1 MRSFVRTL
9 PCERPQV
16 AENGDQAGLCLSSP
30 VFAQPPEQKED
41 WSASAAATTHTLVL
55 SRTSRASH
63 RLLERDHCIHHT
75 MQSVRNTAS
84 CMFQAVEASDKCNS
98 SFCTEASALR
108 GKCRNQK
115 YTMASFR
122 FLMFAG
128 RDNVMALIMFLA
140 YFIVIRE
147 LRSRSVML

>member
-1 MRSFVRTL
+1 MPFFTSVRAT
-9 PCERPQV
+9 PGAKR
-16 AENGDQAGLCLSSP
+16 GL
-30 VFAQPPEQKED
+30 V
-41 WSASAAATTHTLVL
+41 ASAAATTHTLVL

-108 GKCRNQK
+108 GKCRNQEIYNGVVQVSHVCRK
-115 YTMASFR
+115 RQCHGPDHVPCLFHSDSRTEKPVCDAVKFNG
-122 FLMFAG
+122 LA
-128 RDNVMALIMFLA
+128 ALNESCFPA
-140 YFIVIRE
+140 VDV
-147 LRSRSVML
+147 S